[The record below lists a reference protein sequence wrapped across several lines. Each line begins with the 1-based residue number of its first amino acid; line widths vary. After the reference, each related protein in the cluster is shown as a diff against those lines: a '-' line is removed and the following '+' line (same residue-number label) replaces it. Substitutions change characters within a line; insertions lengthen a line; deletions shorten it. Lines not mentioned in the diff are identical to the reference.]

1 MDEKI
6 MTRHPD
12 PGKQGVRI
20 SQAKYDMIR
29 DTIVDLLR
37 VNGEM
42 TFTELAD
49 AANERLEGEFDGS
62 VTWYVTTVKLDLEA
76 RNVIQRV
83 PKTSPQRIRVRDPH
97 RRDVAM
103 PPPPRAS

>member
-1 MDEKI
+1 LDEKI
-6 MTRHPD
+6 MARHPD

-37 VNGEM
+37 VKGDM
-42 TFTELAD
+42 TFTELAN
-49 AANERLEGEFDGS
+49 AANRRLEGKFYGS

-76 RNVIQRV
+76 RQVIQRV
-83 PKTSPQRIRVRDPH
+83 PKTSPQRLRLAAD
-97 RRDVAM
+97 
-103 PPPPRAS
+103 

>member
-20 SQAKYDMIR
+20 SHAKYDMIR
-29 DTIVDLLR
+29 DTIVALLR

-76 RNVIQRV
+76 RNVIQRI
-83 PKTSPQRIRVRDPH
+83 PKTSPQRLRL
-97 RRDVAM
+97 AEGFE
-103 PPPPRAS
+103 